1 MLIVNFAKIS
11 HILSLILAVSV
22 AKIELNTKRKV
33 IFGTETIDKP
43 QLETSYLS
51 VSHFDCQISK
61 SYWCKFIRIIVTI
74 CTSLLFL
81 VWCNSR
87 KLCDITD
94 SCSWVKELLCCNQ
107 RALHKLLIPLIFCEA
122 LFICLKRI
130 FGFHDNS
137 ANA

>member
-1 MLIVNFAKIS
+1 M
-11 HILSLILAVSV
+11 
-22 AKIELNTKRKV
+22 
-33 IFGTETIDKP
+33 
-43 QLETSYLS
+43 ETSYLS

-61 SYWCKFIRIIVTI
+61 SYWCKFKRIIVTI

-107 RALHKLLIPLIFCEA
+107 RALHKLFIPLIFCEA

-130 FGFHDNS
+130 FGFHHDS
-137 ANA
+137 ANASDSSANLQPYSFNIKGIFSKTSPLILFMTKLSTH